1 MWKLI
6 LQDIDGRVI
15 EYLTLPQ
22 GEGIAWRRIAA
33 DAAIMLGFLLGSS
46 WLLWPR

>member
-1 MWKLI
+1 MLKLL

-33 DAAIMLGFLLGSS
+33 DAAILLGFLLTTSF
-46 WLLWPR
+46 LVWPR